1 MRLPPIKEALTAS
14 LLLTYDSNASSFSF
28 PGEGR
33 GSPTPLTKMLVFFV
47 GRAVAGLTGLA
58 ALGGVPLT
66 GARGPGAVH
75 MVLTGRDGVR
85 SATWGPRRKVVSA
98 GSPSEARQKNQG
110 ESS

>member
-1 MRLPPIKEALTAS
+1 MTPMPWPPPSAS
-14 LLLTYDSNASSFSF
+14 LG
-28 PGEGR
+28 PGQ

-66 GARGPGAVH
+66 GTRGPGAVH

-85 SATWGPRRKVVSA
+85 PATWGPRRKVVSA
-98 GSPSEARQKNQG
+98 GSQPLRGQRE
-110 ESS
+110 ESG